1 MLKRKAA
8 LAGIFA
14 CALAGAAYAEP
25 KTNMLHQWSEG
36 SDAAAIAKLGEM
48 FTAAGG
54 KWEQTSIAG
63 HTANTLA
70 KLRADVVAGNAP
82 PAVQLKGPEIAE
94 WNATGKT
101 ANLDDLANKEG
112 WDKVVA
118 PELLPVM
125 KPTGDWV
132 AAPMNIHRINWLW
145 GSTKAMAKAGITS
158 MPKTWAEFNAD
169 CDKAVAAKL
178 ICLAHFS
185 QDWTDATTFEN
196 VVYGQ
201 NIDLFRKAF
210 VEGDTEAMR
219 SPEMVKAFEQM
230 RLMVSKYMD
239 PASPAATTTPSTGMI
254 AKGKAAFMIM
264 GDWQIG
270 IFTAA
275 GLKEAADY
283 QCAQA
288 PTDWGKPGFILNSD
302 SVVFFKQTDPDYV
315 AGQKLLAHLIMSP
328 QVPDGLQSGQG
339 LDSGASGRRSVE
351 GLQPL
356 PAAVAEGSAGVDRRR
371 DAGALDGAQHDG
383 PAEVSRRDDG
393 HHHLVRQQP
402 EDDAEGSR
410 RRDGRRGRRAEIDRH
425 CERSEAS
432 GFRSPLACRGPCP
445 QSVGRGDGSARLALR
460 TRQAAAHGGC
470 IASLR
475 SR

>member
-1 MLKRKAA
+1 MLTIKAA
-8 LAGIFA
+8 LAGT
-14 CALAGAAYAEP
+14 LAGALAATAALAEP

-54 KWEQTSIAG
+54 TWEQTSIAG

-94 WNATGKT
+94 WNETGMT

-125 KPTGDWV
+125 KPTGHWV
-132 AAPMNIHRINWLW
+132 AAPMNIHRINWIW
-145 GSTKAMAKAGITS
+145 GSTKAMEQAGIKEL
-158 MPKTWAEFNAD
+158 PKTWAEFNAD
-169 CDKAVAAKL
+169 CDKAIAVHL

-185 QDWTDATTFEN
+185 QDWTDATTFEV

-201 NIDLFRKAF
+201 SIDLFRKAF
-210 VEGDTEAMR
+210 VEGNVAAMR

-230 RLMVSKYMD
+230 RLMVSKDMD
-239 PASPAATTTPSTGMI
+239 PGIAGRDYNTATSMI
-254 AKGKAAFMIM
+254 AKGQAVFMIM

-275 GLKEAADY
+275 GLKEGADY
-283 QCAQA
+283 ECAQA

-302 SVVFFKQTDPDYV
+302 SVVFFKQKDPDYI
-315 AGQKLLAHLIMSP
+315 AGQTLLAHLIMSP
-328 QVPDGLQSGQG
+328 KFQTVFNQAKGSIPARLDVDLSNGFNPCQQLSQKTLEASIADGT
-339 LDSGASGRRSVE
+339 
-351 GLQPL
+351 
-356 PAAVAEGSAGVDRRR
+356 
-371 DAGALDGAQHDG
+371 
-383 PAEVSRRDDG
+383 
-393 HHHLVRQQP
+393 LVRSMAHNMTVLQKYRGAMLDTITSFVNNPKMTP
-402 EDDAEGSR
+402 EEAANAMADAV
-410 RRDGRRGRRAEIDRH
+410 
-425 CERSEAS
+425 EA
-432 GFRSPLACRGPCP
+432 
-445 QSVGRGDGSARLALR
+445 QK
-460 TRQAAAHGGC
+460 
-470 IASLR
+470 
-475 SR
+475 

>member
-1 MLKRKAA
+1 MLTIKAA
-8 LAGIFA
+8 LAGT
-14 CALAGAAYAEP
+14 LAGALAATAALAEP

-54 KWEQTSIAG
+54 TWEQTSIAG

-94 WNATGKT
+94 WNETGMT

-125 KPTGDWV
+125 KPTGHWV
-132 AAPMNIHRINWLW
+132 AAPMNIHRINWIW
-145 GSTKAMAKAGITS
+145 GSTKAMEQAGIKEL
-158 MPKTWAEFNAD
+158 PKTWAEFNAD
-169 CDKAVAAKL
+169 CDKAIAVHL

-185 QDWTDATTFEN
+185 QDWTDATTFEV

-201 NIDLFRKAF
+201 SIDLFRKAF
-210 VEGDTEAMR
+210 VEGNVAAMR

-230 RLMVSKYMD
+230 RLMVSKDMD
-239 PASPAATTTPSTGMI
+239 PGIAGRDYNTATSMI
-254 AKGKAAFMIM
+254 AKGQAVFMIM

-275 GLKEAADY
+275 GLKEGAY
-283 QCAQA
+283 YECAQA

-302 SVVFFKQTDPDYV
+302 SVVFFKQKDPDYI
-315 AGQKLLAHLIMSP
+315 AGQTLLAHLIMSP
-328 QVPDGLQSGQG
+328 KFQTVFNQAKGSIPARLDVDLSNGFNPCQQLSQKTLEASIADGT
-339 LDSGASGRRSVE
+339 
-351 GLQPL
+351 
-356 PAAVAEGSAGVDRRR
+356 
-371 DAGALDGAQHDG
+371 
-383 PAEVSRRDDG
+383 
-393 HHHLVRQQP
+393 LVRSMAHNMTVLQKYRGAMLDTITSFVNNPKMTP
-402 EDDAEGSR
+402 EEAANAMADAV
-410 RRDGRRGRRAEIDRH
+410 
-425 CERSEAS
+425 EA
-432 GFRSPLACRGPCP
+432 
-445 QSVGRGDGSARLALR
+445 QK
-460 TRQAAAHGGC
+460 
-470 IASLR
+470 
-475 SR
+475 

>member
-1 MLKRKAA
+1 MLTIRAA
-8 LAGIFA
+8 LAGTAA
-14 CALAGAAYAEP
+14 CALAATAALAEP
-25 KTNMLHQWSEG
+25 KTNLLSQWSEG

-94 WNATGKT
+94 WDATGMT

-125 KPTGDWV
+125 KPTGHWV
-132 AAPMNIHRINWLW
+132 AAPMNIHRINWTW
-145 GSTKAMAKAGITS
+145 GSTKAMEQAGIKTL
-158 MPKTWAEFNAD
+158 PKTWAEFNAD
-169 CDKAVAAKL
+169 CDKAVAAHL

-185 QDWTDATTFEN
+185 QDWTDATVFEV

-210 VEGDTEAMR
+210 VEGDTAAMR
-219 SPEMVKAFEQM
+219 SPDMVKAFEQM

-239 PASPAATTTPSTGMI
+239 PGIAGRDYDTATSMI
-254 AKGKAAFMIM
+254 AKGQAAFMIM

-275 GLKEAADY
+275 GLKEGADY
-283 QCAQA
+283 ECAQA

-302 SVVFFKQTDPDYV
+302 SVVFFKQKDPDYV
-315 AGQKLLAHLIMSP
+315 EGQTLLAHLIMSP
-328 QVPDGLQSGQG
+328 KFQTVFNQAKGSIPARLDINLKDFNPCQQLSQKDLQASIADGT
-339 LDSGASGRRSVE
+339 
-351 GLQPL
+351 
-356 PAAVAEGSAGVDRRR
+356 
-371 DAGALDGAQHDG
+371 
-383 PAEVSRRDDG
+383 
-393 HHHLVRQQP
+393 LVRSMAHNMTVLQKYRGAMLDTITSFVNNPKMTP
-402 EDDAEGSR
+402 E
-410 RRDGRRGRRAEIDRH
+410 
-425 CERSEAS
+425 
-432 GFRSPLACRGPCP
+432 
-445 QSVGRGDGSARLALR
+445 
-460 TRQAAAHGGC
+460 QAANAM
-470 IASLR
+470 ADAVDAQK
-475 SR
+475 

>member
-70 KLRADVVAGNAP
+70 KLRADVIAGNAP

-101 ANLDDLANKEG
+101 ANLDDLAKSEG

-145 GSTKAMAKAGITS
+145 ASEKAMKQAGITS

-210 VEGDTEAMR
+210 VQGDTAAIR
-219 SPEMVKAFEQM
+219 SPEMVKAFDQM

-239 PASPAATTTPSTGMI
+239 PAIAGRDYNTATDMI
-254 AKGKAAFMIM
+254 AKGQAVFMIM

-275 GLKEAADY
+275 GLKQGADY
-283 QCAQA
+283 ACAQA

-302 SVVFFKQTDPDYV
+302 SVVFFKQSDPDYV
-315 AGQKLLAHLIMSP
+315 AGQTLLAHLIMSP
-328 QVPDGLQSGQG
+328 QFQTVFNQAKGSIPARMDVDLSKGFNPCQQLSQKDLQ
-339 LDSGASGRRSVE
+339 ASI
-351 GLQPL
+351 
-356 PAAVAEGSAGVDRRR
+356 ADKT
-371 DAGALDGAQHDG
+371 
-383 PAEVSRRDDG
+383 
-393 HHHLVRQQP
+393 LVRSMAHNMTVLQKYRGAMMDTITSFVNNPKMTSKEAANAMADAVEAQQ
-402 EDDAEGSR
+402 
-410 RRDGRRGRRAEIDRH
+410 
-425 CERSEAS
+425 
-432 GFRSPLACRGPCP
+432 
-445 QSVGRGDGSARLALR
+445 
-460 TRQAAAHGGC
+460 
-470 IASLR
+470 
-475 SR
+475 

>member
-1 MLKRKAA
+1 MLTIKAA
-8 LAGIFA
+8 LAGT
-14 CALAGAAYAEP
+14 LAGALAATAALAEP

-54 KWEQTSIAG
+54 TWEQTSIAG

-94 WNATGKT
+94 WNETGMT

-125 KPTGDWV
+125 KPTGHWV
-132 AAPMNIHRINWLW
+132 AAPMNIHRINWIW
-145 GSTKAMAKAGITS
+145 GSTKAMEQAGIKEL
-158 MPKTWAEFNAD
+158 PKTWAEFNAD
-169 CDKAVAAKL
+169 CDKAIAAHL

-185 QDWTDATTFEN
+185 QDWTDATTFEV

-201 NIDLFRKAF
+201 SIDLFRKAF
-210 VEGDTEAMR
+210 VEGDVAAMR

-230 RLMVSKYMD
+230 RLMVSKDMD
-239 PASPAATTTPSTGMI
+239 PGIAGRDYNTATSMI
-254 AKGKAAFMIM
+254 AKGQAVFMIM

-275 GLKEAADY
+275 GLKEGADY
-283 QCAQA
+283 DCAQA

-302 SVVFFKQTDPDYV
+302 SVVFFKQKDPDYI
-315 AGQKLLAHLIMSP
+315 AGQTLLAHLIMSP
-328 QVPDGLQSGQG
+328 KFQTVFNQAKGSIPARLDVDLSNGFNPCQQLSQKTLEASIADGT
-339 LDSGASGRRSVE
+339 
-351 GLQPL
+351 
-356 PAAVAEGSAGVDRRR
+356 
-371 DAGALDGAQHDG
+371 
-383 PAEVSRRDDG
+383 
-393 HHHLVRQQP
+393 LVRSMAHNMTVLQKYRGAMLDTITSFVNNPKMTP
-402 EDDAEGSR
+402 EEAANAMADAV
-410 RRDGRRGRRAEIDRH
+410 
-425 CERSEAS
+425 EA
-432 GFRSPLACRGPCP
+432 
-445 QSVGRGDGSARLALR
+445 QK
-460 TRQAAAHGGC
+460 
-470 IASLR
+470 
-475 SR
+475 

>member
-1 MLKRKAA
+1 MLKTT
-8 LAGIFA
+8 
-14 CALAGAAYAEP
+14 ALAGAALLAMTGVAASEP
-25 KTNMLHQWSEG
+25 KTNLLHQWSEG

-101 ANLDDLANKEG
+101 ANLDDLAKAEG

-132 AAPMNIHRINWLW
+132 AAPMNIHRINWIW
-145 GSTKAMAKAGITS
+145 GSTKGMAAAGITS
-158 MPKTWAEFNAD
+158 LPKTWVEFNAD
-169 CDKAVAAKL
+169 CEKAVAAKI

-201 NIDLFRKAF
+201 NIELFRKAF
-210 VEGDTEAMR
+210 VEGDTKALR
-219 SPEMVKAFEQM
+219 SPEMIKAFDQM

-239 PASPAATTTPSTGMI
+239 PAIAGRDYNTATDMI
-254 AKGKAAFMIM
+254 AKGQAVFMIM

-275 GLKEAADY
+275 GLKQGADY
-283 QCAQA
+283 ACAQA

-302 SVVFFKQTDPDYV
+302 SVVFFKQSDPDYV
-315 AGQKLLAHLIMSP
+315 AGQTLLAHLIMSP
-328 QVPDGLQSGQG
+328 QFQTVFNQAKGSIPARMDVDLSKGFNPCQQLSQKDLQ
-339 LDSGASGRRSVE
+339 ASI
-351 GLQPL
+351 
-356 PAAVAEGSAGVDRRR
+356 ADKT
-371 DAGALDGAQHDG
+371 
-383 PAEVSRRDDG
+383 
-393 HHHLVRQQP
+393 LVRSMAHNMTVLQKYRGAMMDTITSFVNNPKMTSQEAANAMADAVEAQQ
-402 EDDAEGSR
+402 
-410 RRDGRRGRRAEIDRH
+410 
-425 CERSEAS
+425 
-432 GFRSPLACRGPCP
+432 
-445 QSVGRGDGSARLALR
+445 
-460 TRQAAAHGGC
+460 
-470 IASLR
+470 
-475 SR
+475 

>member
-1 MLKRKAA
+1 MALRTAA
-8 LAGIFA
+8 LVGLAT
-14 CALAGAAYAEP
+14 CAFAGAALAEP
-25 KTNMLHQWSEG
+25 KTNLLSQWSEG
-36 SDAAAIAKLGEM
+36 SDAAAIAKLGDM

-94 WNATGKT
+94 WNETGKT
-101 ANLDDLANKEG
+101 ANLDELAKSEG

-125 KPTGDWV
+125 KPTGHWV

-145 GSTKAMAKAGITS
+145 ASTKAMKEAGVTS
-158 MPKTWAEFNAD
+158 MPKNWAEFNAD
-169 CDKAVAAKL
+169 CDKAIAAHL
-178 ICLAHFS
+178 ICIAHFS
-185 QDWTDATTFEN
+185 QDWTDATTFEV

-201 NIDLFRKAF
+201 DIDLFRKAF
-210 VEGDTEAMR
+210 VEGDTKAMR

-239 PASPAATTTPSTGMI
+239 PAIAGRDYNTATSMI
-254 AKGKAAFMIM
+254 AKGQAMFMIM

-275 GLKEAADY
+275 GLKEGADY
-283 QCAQA
+283 ECAQA

-315 AGQKLLAHLIMSP
+315 AGQKLLAQLIMSKKFQTVFNEAKGSIP
-328 QVPDGLQSGQG
+328 AR
-339 LDSGASGRRSVE
+339 LDVN
-351 GLQPL
+351 
-356 PAAVAEGSAGVDRRR
+356 
-371 DAGALDGAQHDG
+371 LDGFNPCQQKSQEALQASIKDG
-383 PAEVSRRDDG
+383 T
-393 HHHLVRQQP
+393 LVRSMAHNMTVLQKYRGAMLDTITSFVNNPKMTP
-402 EDDAEGSR
+402 EEAANAMADAV
-410 RRDGRRGRRAEIDRH
+410 
-425 CERSEAS
+425 EA
-432 GFRSPLACRGPCP
+432 
-445 QSVGRGDGSARLALR
+445 QK
-460 TRQAAAHGGC
+460 
-470 IASLR
+470 
-475 SR
+475 

>member
-1 MLKRKAA
+1 MLTIKAA
-8 LAGIFA
+8 LAGVLVYTA
-14 CALAGAAYAEP
+14 AATVALAEP
-25 KTNMLHQWSEG
+25 KTNLLSQWSEG

-94 WNATGKT
+94 WNETGMT

-125 KPTGDWV
+125 KPGGHWV
-132 AAPMNIHRINWLW
+132 AVPMNIHRINWIW
-145 GSTKAMAKAGITS
+145 GSTKAMEQAGIKEL
-158 MPKTWAEFNAD
+158 PKTWAEFNAD
-169 CDKAVAAKL
+169 CDKVVAAHL

-185 QDWTDATTFEN
+185 QDWTDATTFEV

-210 VEGDTEAMR
+210 VEGDTKAMR
-219 SPEMVKAFEQM
+219 SPDMVKAFAQM

-239 PASPAATTTPSTGMI
+239 PGIAGRDYNTATSMI
-254 AKGKAAFMIM
+254 AKGQAAFMIM

-275 GLKEAADY
+275 GLKTPQDY
-283 QCAQA
+283 QCGQA

-302 SVVFFKQTDPDYV
+302 SVVFFKQKDPDYV
-315 AGQKLLAHLIMSP
+315 AGQTLLAQLIMSP
-328 QVPDGLQSGQG
+328 KFQTVFNEAKGSI
-339 LDSGASGRRSVE
+339 
-351 GLQPL
+351 
-356 PAAVAEGSAGVDRRR
+356 PARMDVS
-371 DAGALDGAQHDG
+371 LDGFNPCQKKSEEALKESIADG
-383 PAEVSRRDDG
+383 T
-393 HHHLVRQQP
+393 LVRSMAHNMTVLQKYRGAMLDTITSFVNNPKMTP
-402 EDDAEGSR
+402 EEAANAMADAV
-410 RRDGRRGRRAEIDRH
+410 DA
-425 CERSEAS
+425 
-432 GFRSPLACRGPCP
+432 
-445 QSVGRGDGSARLALR
+445 QK
-460 TRQAAAHGGC
+460 
-470 IASLR
+470 
-475 SR
+475 